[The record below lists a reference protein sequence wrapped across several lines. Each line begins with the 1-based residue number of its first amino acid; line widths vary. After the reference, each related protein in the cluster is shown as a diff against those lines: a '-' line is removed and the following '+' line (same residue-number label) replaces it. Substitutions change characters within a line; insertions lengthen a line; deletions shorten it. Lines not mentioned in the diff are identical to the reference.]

1 MSTNAAGNLIFYMY
15 NSMFTEHIHFKVII
29 FLTILNIVIMQIM
42 YIIIVISRMK
52 LKIKDG
58 GGEKPVWQI
67 QEQIG
72 DCQFVFTKPQKRSFD
87 KSLIH
92 LSADWFV
99 PEVGRSPGHLSLGIL
114 AP

>member
-1 MSTNAAGNLIFYMY
+1 
-15 NSMFTEHIHFKVII
+15 
-29 FLTILNIVIMQIM
+29 
-42 YIIIVISRMK
+42 MK

-99 PEVGRSPGHLSLGIL
+99 PEVGRSPGRLSLGSLRLKNLCTLKIHFGQAHPHKCHPWAEKGVSL
-114 AP
+114 IHLVLDSAE

>member
-1 MSTNAAGNLIFYMY
+1 
-15 NSMFTEHIHFKVII
+15 
-29 FLTILNIVIMQIM
+29 M

-72 DCQFVFTKPQKRSFD
+72 DCQFVFTKPQMFS
-87 KSLIH
+87 KSDHFNKCLTH

-99 PEVGRSPGHLSLGIL
+99 PEVGRSPGHPSLGSL